1 MNHVFIRETR
11 RIFWKWKNM
20 PALNAFQVY
29 KLLPQTNC
37 GKCGEPNCMAFAV
50 ALLGGK
56 KKVEDCPP
64 LIEEAKYADKLKELQ
79 KIFAVSDEVE
89 STGLVY
95 HEEKCTGCGNCVMVC
110 PEDVA
115 ASPLIAGGKGDVCD
129 NVVFRVE
136 NGKAKIVNLE
146 KCRRSGKEKTCRI
159 CEMFCGTGAIE
170 IRMVGG

>member
-1 MNHVFIRETR
+1 
-11 RIFWKWKNM
+11 M

-37 GKCGEPNCMAFAV
+37 GECGEANCMAFAV

-64 LIEEAKYADKLKELQ
+64 LMKESKYTSKLSELQ
-79 KIFAVSDEVE
+79 KIFTVSDEVE
-89 STGLVY
+89 KTGLIL
-95 HEEKCTGCGNCVMVC
+95 HEEKCSGCGNCTAIC
-110 PEDVA
+110 PENVA
-115 ASPLIAGGKGDVCD
+115 ASSRIAGGKGDECD

-136 NGKAKIVNLE
+136 DGKVKIVNLE

-159 CEMFCGTGAIE
+159 CELFCGPGAIE